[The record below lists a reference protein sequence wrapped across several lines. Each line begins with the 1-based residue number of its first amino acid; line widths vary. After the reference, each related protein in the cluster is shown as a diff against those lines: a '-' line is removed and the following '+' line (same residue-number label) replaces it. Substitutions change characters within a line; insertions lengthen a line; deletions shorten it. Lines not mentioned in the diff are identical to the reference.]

1 MGAISLLDLILDFS
15 SSCPALNQLARL
27 HFADDFVI
35 GTLMKL
41 LMLYTDRFSYRP
53 AHKTLVNEPDCSE
66 PGEILDTVVG
76 LIHAEAVDEENVSGV
91 EKKLVKNLKWG
102 ARKNETRRVVLH
114 SFSHLAETKASAEFT
129 KSLLMRIE
137 ERLRYAGYDVWQTP
151 FGYFL
156 DLDLQ
161 APGRSTARIFTSF

>member
-1 MGAISLLDLILDFS
+1 
-15 SSCPALNQLARL
+15 
-27 HFADDFVI
+27 
-35 GTLMKL
+35 MKL
-41 LMLYTDRFSYRP
+41 LMLYTDRFAYNP
-53 AHKTLVNEPDCSE
+53 ASKTLEDQPDCDE
-66 PGEILDTVVG
+66 PGEILETGVG
-76 LIHAEAVDEENVSGV
+76 LIHAEADDEENASAV

-102 ARKNETRRVVLH
+102 ARKNETQRIVLH

-129 KSLLMRIE
+129 KALLDRTA
-137 ERLRYAGYDVWQTP
+137 ERLRASGYEIWQTP